1 MSKTELRQRSKASE
15 RGRVCDAQAAF
26 ADLLI
31 DSSRPGFYGTV
42 SLTLR
47 VQDGFIQHVS
57 VATERVV
64 R

>member
-1 MSKTELRQRSKASE
+1 MRNAETRATKSATGG
-15 RGRVCDAQAAF
+15 GRVKDAQAAF
-26 ADLLI
+26 AGLI
-31 DSSRPGFYGTV
+31 DEASRPAFFGTV

>member
-1 MSKTELRQRSKASE
+1 MRDTKTRSTTKATGG
-15 RGRVCDAQAAF
+15 GRVKDAQAAF
-26 ADLLI
+26 AGLI
-31 DSSRPGFYGTV
+31 TEASQPAFYGTL